1 MQRVRTPFR
10 IPKRTLRASVLLV
23 VIATLGCGY
32 SQEEWEQKL
41 REIAM
46 LRAELDAERQAHR
59 KAETEYADA
68 ISEVDDLKKKLLAR
82 GVDLNNLSTSLE
94 ETRRA
99 TEEYRARA
107 EQLGEMQARF
117 GRLKKKLQTLTNLG
131 LELAV
136 RDNRMVI
143 RLPGDV
149 LFDSGRDRLKRN
161 GRDILS
167 KVAEVIG
174 KDPELAN
181 RDFQVAG
188 HTDSTPMRPGPYR
201 DNWGLSAMR
210 ARSVVVYLTEVGG
223 LSKAHWSAAGYA
235 DTDAVAGNDTAAG
248 RKQNRRVE
256 LVVLPDVQEMLNLN
270 DLK

>member
-1 MQRVRTPFR
+1 MQRVGTLFR
-10 IPKRTLRASVLLV
+10 IPSGALRASLVLV
-23 VIATLGCGY
+23 AIATNGCGY
-32 SQEEWEQKL
+32 SQEEWEQKV

-59 KAETEYADA
+59 NAEREYADA

-82 GVDLNNLSTSLE
+82 GVDLNNLSTSLA

-107 EQLGEMQARF
+107 EQLGAIQERF
-117 GRLKKKLQTLTNLG
+117 EKLKKKLHALTDLG
-131 LELAV
+131 LEVAV